1 MEFVS
6 DYPVTLIDVINKLRK
21 ETCHDRIM
29 LLNLFVD
36 SKSENLK
43 TCYLSAAQ
51 KHNNSLIEE
60 PHFFNSGFDLFLPE
74 AHQFSKSTGVNK
86 VSFGVKCSAEIC
98 CIGVSNSV
106 SGEEE
111 ESYSANFDSYYTG
124 YYMYPRSSLSKTPLR
139 LANSTGIIDAGYRG
153 PLIGMFDCLVD
164 NYEAEH
170 HTRLLQICA
179 PNLVPIFVNV
189 INTVQEL
196 GPETSRGEGGFGSTG
211 I

>member
-1 MEFVS
+1 MEFIR

-21 ETCHDRIM
+21 ETHNDRIM
-29 LLNLFVD
+29 VLNLFVD
-36 SKSENLK
+36 SKTETLK
-43 TCYLSAAQ
+43 KCYLSAAQ

-74 AHQFSKSTGVNK
+74 AYQFSKSNGVNK
-86 VSFGVKCSAEIC
+86 VSFGVKCSAKIY
-98 CIGVSNSV
+98 CIGQGQRQES
-106 SGEEE
+106 ED
-111 ESYSANFDSYYTG
+111 SYSNNYNNYYTG
-124 YYMYPRSSLSKTPLR
+124 YYIYPRSSISKTPLR

-164 NYEAEH
+164 NYDAEI

-179 PNLVPIFVNV
+179 PNLMPIFVNI
-189 INTVQEL
+189 INTTQEL